1 MAGLGKDQT
10 CRLVRKRTEVML
22 GYAAQHGYNL
32 KQWSAAKENDLDDAA
47 LMKEALRVAERGRGL
62 VEPNPLVGAVIARRG
77 VVLSR
82 GWHHRFGEA
91 HAEVDALRKLG
102 GPPPADA
109 VMYVTLEPCC
119 HHGKTPPCT
128 KALIKAGIKEVVVA
142 TLDPNPR
149 VNGKGVAELR
159 KAGVKVRVGVM
170 EEEARYQNAPY
181 FKRTRTGLPFVTLKW
196 AMSLDGKTATRSGQ
210 SRWIS
215 NQRSRILAHKLRA
228 VSDVVMVGV
237 GTVLADDPLLT
248 ARLFPPQRQQKRVV
262 VDSRGRTPLTSA
274 VVLTAHETPTIIATT
289 RHCPRERAEALR
301 KAGCRVVRL
310 PAKQKRVDMKALL
323 SWLGKQDVTNV
334 LVEGGGS
341 VAASLI
347 EANLVD
353 RIICFIAPVIIGGA
367 DAVTPVEGTGVE
379 KVEDALRGRIT
390 EIKTLNDNLCIQCDL
405 PMPYLQG

>member
-1 MAGLGKDQT
+1 
-10 CRLVRKRTEVML
+10 
-22 GYAAQHGYNL
+22 
-32 KQWSAAKENDLDDAA
+32 LDDVA

-77 VVLSR
+77 VVLAR

-91 HAEVDALRKLG
+91 HAEVDALQKLG
-102 GPPPADA
+102 GAPPEDA

-119 HHGKTPPCT
+119 HQGKTPPCT
-128 KALIKAGIKEVVVA
+128 KALLKAGIKEVVVA

-159 KAGVKVRVGVM
+159 KAGVRVRVGVL

-181 FKRTRTGLPFVTLKW
+181 FKKTKTGLPFVTLKW

-274 VVLTAHETPTIIATT
+274 VVLTARETPTIIATT
-289 RHCPRERAEALR
+289 RYCPRERAEALR
-301 KAGCRVVRL
+301 KAGCRLVKLRS
-310 PAKQKRVDMKALL
+310 KQKRVDLKALL
-323 SWLGKQDVTNV
+323 SWLGKRDATNV
-334 LVEGGGS
+334 LVEGGGNI
-341 VAASLI
+341 AASLI
-347 EANLVD
+347 EANLAD

-379 KVEDALRGRIT
+379 EVEQALRGRIT
-390 EIKTLNDNLCIQCDL
+390 EIKTLKDNLCIQCDL